1 MTFLLLLFEQAV
13 EHGCL
18 FCSLMLSFRCLLA
31 AAELGWELDLGQM
44 IFIPI
49 SSKKSIINT
58 KGEKIILKYLI
69 ITRRNR
75 ELVRCLH
82 FKVNLCW
89 FGAVKYFYKYDS
101 ISTQVAFNQ
110 LIFYQFILLFSLFLL
125 LFMTLLHFL
134 ILFIGYIV
142 LFQLTSIFIYNTFN
156 KKI

>member
-1 MTFLLLLFEQAV
+1 MSFLLLLFEQAV

-18 FCSLMLSFRCLLA
+18 FCSLMLSLRCLLA

-58 KGEKIILKYLI
+58 RGEKIILKYLI

-82 FKVNLCW
+82 FKVNFCQ
-89 FGAVKYFYKYDS
+89 FGVVKYFYKYYS
-101 ISTQVAFNQ
+101 ISTQVVFNQ
-110 LIFYQFILLFSLFLL
+110 LIFRQFILLFSLFLL
-125 LFMTLLHFL
+125 LSMTSQHFL
-134 ILFIGYIV
+134 VLYLSTIL
-142 LFQLTSIFIYNTFN
+142 LT
-156 KKI
+156 KKIKNLTK

>member
-18 FCSLMLSFRCLLA
+18 FCSLMLSLRCLLA
-31 AAELGWELDLGQM
+31 AAELDLGQM

-58 KGEKIILKYLI
+58 GGEKIILKYLI

-110 LIFYQFILLFSLFLL
+110 FIFITIHDSTALFGTIYRLYC
-125 LFMTLLHFL
+125 T
-134 ILFIGYIV
+134 
-142 LFQLTSIFIYNTFN
+142 TSINFYIYLQYFQQ
-156 KKI
+156 KDLKI